1 VAISDVEKEIDFC
14 KTVNLPII
22 GLIENMSGYTCQHC
36 SHCTNIF
43 SSGGGEQLAD
53 KHSIEFLGKLPI
65 CPAFSR
71 LLERTDTDLVRDY
84 PSCPLAHEFSLM
96 FEKLA

>member
-1 VAISDVEKEIDFC
+1 MAISDVEKEIDFC
-14 KTVNLPII
+14 KTVTLPII

-43 SSGGGEQLAD
+43 SSGGGEQLAA

-65 CPAFSR
+65 CPEFSR
-71 LLERTDTDLVRDY
+71 LLERSDTVLVRDY
-84 PSCPLAHEFSLM
+84 PKCILSQDFLDIFKRIA
-96 FEKLA
+96 